1 MRVKTQMAPSLF
13 LTMLNMCVWAK
24 LGVCYKFAMPFC
36 GKLQAGLSQMQQLK
50 NAN

>member
-13 LTMLNMCVWAK
+13 LTMLNMCVGK

-50 NAN
+50 NVN